1 VDPVTWPPSIEGDL
15 KDDLDIPADDTI
27 DDAKLKRRLDASV
40 SFVERVRVDAFAHEE
55 GEDGELVPVEPRE
68 FPEGSREAHSIV
80 LGTLML
86 TARLFARRRSPD
98 VILWMAE
105 TGTTRLPFE
114 DRDID
119 RLLRIGRSA
128 RPKVA

>member
-1 VDPVTWPPSIEGDL
+1 VSTWPPTVEGVL
-15 KDDLDIPADDTI
+15 KDDLDIPPDDTI
-27 DDAKLKRRLDASV
+27 DDAKLKRRLDAAV
-40 SFVERVRVDAFAHEE
+40 SFVQRARREAFVTD
-55 GEDGELVPVEPRE
+55 EDGALVEPVEFSERGE
-68 FPEGSREAHSIV
+68 AEGDTLV

-86 TARLFARRRSPD
+86 ASRLFARRRSPD

>member
-1 VDPVTWPPSIEGDL
+1 VSTWPPAVEGVL
-15 KDDLDIPADDTI
+15 KDDLDIPSDDTI

-40 SFVERVRVDAFAHEE
+40 SFVQRVRRDAFVTDD
-55 GEDGELVPVEPRE
+55 DGALVEPVEFSARGE
-68 FPEGSREAHSIV
+68 IEGDTLV

-86 TARLFARRRSPD
+86 ASRLFARRRSPD

>member
-1 VDPVTWPPSIEGDL
+1 VSTWPPAVEGVL
-15 KDDLDIPADDTI
+15 KDDLDIPSDDTI

-40 SFVERVRVDAFAHEE
+40 SFVQRVRREAFVTD
-55 GEDGELVPVEPRE
+55 EDGALVEPVEFSERGE
-68 FPEGSREAHSIV
+68 TEGDTLV

-86 TARLFARRRSPD
+86 ASRLFARRRSPD